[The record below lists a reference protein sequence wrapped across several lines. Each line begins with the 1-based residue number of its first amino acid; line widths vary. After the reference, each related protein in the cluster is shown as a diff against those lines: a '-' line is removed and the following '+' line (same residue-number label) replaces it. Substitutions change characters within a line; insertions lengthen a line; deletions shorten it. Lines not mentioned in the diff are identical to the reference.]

1 MITDYK
7 IISIPFSAVSDPLS
21 TFEEL
26 VKKYYLNGW
35 EPIGSV
41 YIGSGVI
48 RREMIRRG
56 DPEKPKK
63 VPAEIPTYFMDHAKR
78 LAKEVEKIFPE
89 TKRLHT
95 EARLIK
101 WAKEFVAMEKNSD
114 LRGYTVGQI
123 IDEVFSDFRND
134 GFCWAKNIRS
144 AATLRQRW
152 DEGKLSGLFSKKTG
166 NVADW
171 D

>member
-1 MITDYK
+1 MIIDYK
-7 IISIPFSAVSDPLS
+7 IISISFLADDPLS

-26 VKKYYLNGW
+26 IKKYCLDGW

-56 DPEKPKK
+56 DPAKPKK

-89 TKRLHT
+89 TKKLHT
-95 EARLIK
+95 KACLIK
-101 WAKEFVAMEKNSD
+101 WAKEFTMMAKNSD
-114 LRGYTVGQI
+114 LRGNTFDQI
-123 IDEVFSDFRND
+123 IGAVFADFRND

-152 DEGKLSGLFSKKTG
+152 DEGKLSGLFNKKTG